1 MSKQKSLFE
10 NDAATT
16 PNSAS
21 ALTIAAQALGP
32 EQQLFNQLLEKIENQ
47 TSDLQSLKALAD
59 AHGLERNA
67 KLAPLEAQARQLQEK
82 LVLLLDERVQM
93 PRGLSSR
100 VVAHIQEIVGFLLDD
115 LLLSGEPS
123 PALQA
128 LADRYYILDD
138 DAHEDDLDAAT
149 LSEMNRAMAQA
160 LGAQV
165 DPDPDAT
172 VSTDDMIEALMRKMQ
187 ADEEAAMHAH
197 EARQSKRKKSAKQKQ
212 AEQDDLD
219 AHSALRTIYRKLVS
233 ALHPDRESDPA
244 ERERKHKLMVQ
255 VNAANDRKDLL
266 ALLRLQLEIAQI
278 DPASVAAMADGKLRS
293 FNRMLKDQLKTLQDE
308 YKFMLDSARNAFG
321 LNYGG
326 INIKVLHTRLRVE
339 AMQAQRLV
347 DQLQQDL
354 AIVKDDQGLKYWVK
368 MQVAALKRQGDY

>member
-1 MSKQKSLFE
+1 MSKQKPLFE
-10 NDAATT
+10 NDAAST
-16 PNSAS
+16 PDSAS

-47 TSDLQSLKALAD
+47 TSDLQNLKALAD
-59 AHGLERNA
+59 AHALERNA

-82 LVLLLDERVQM
+82 LVLLLDARVQM

-100 VVAHIQEIVGFLLDD
+100 IVAHIQEIVGFLLDD

-123 PALQA
+123 TALQA

-138 DAHEDDLDAAT
+138 DEHEDGLDAAT

-165 DPDPDAT
+165 DSDAT
-172 VSTDDMIEALMRKMQ
+172 VSTDDMIEALMRKIQ

-233 ALHPDRESDPA
+233 ALHPDRESDPV

-293 FNRMLKDQLKTLQDE
+293 FNRMLKDQLKALQDE

-339 AMQAQRLV
+339 ATQAQRLV

-368 MQVAALKRQGDY
+368 MQVAALKRQGDYY

>member
-1 MSKQKSLFE
+1 MSKQKPLFE
-10 NDAATT
+10 NDAAST
-16 PNSAS
+16 PDSAS

-47 TSDLQSLKALAD
+47 TSDLQNLKALAD
-59 AHGLERNA
+59 AHALERNA

-82 LVLLLDERVQM
+82 LVLLLDARVQM

-100 VVAHIQEIVGFLLDD
+100 IVAHIQEIVGFLLDD

-123 PALQA
+123 TALQA

-138 DAHEDDLDAAT
+138 DEHEDGLDAAT

-165 DPDPDAT
+165 DPDAT
-172 VSTDDMIEALMRKMQ
+172 VSTDDMIEALMRKIQ

-233 ALHPDRESDPA
+233 ALHPDRESDPV

-293 FNRMLKDQLKTLQDE
+293 FNRMLKDQLKALQDE

-339 AMQAQRLV
+339 ATQAQRLV

-368 MQVAALKRQGDY
+368 MQVAALKRQGDYY